1 MLFKVCWWNNL
12 CYACFTVQRRLAE
25 AKCLPYVPGSQLTRD
40 MIEIIQ
46 SDFIVAANVFILSLL
61 VTLTIKCQATNAGY
75 FDLHL
80 VNNKGRTLLY
90 NNNRVSIEK

>member
-1 MLFKVCWWNNL
+1 
-12 CYACFTVQRRLAE
+12 
-25 AKCLPYVPGSQLTRD
+25 

-46 SDFIVAANVFILSLL
+46 PDFIVAANVFILSLL

-90 NNNRVSIEK
+90 NSNRVSIEQNAISIQQMTIHIIFMHLCLQVVQ